1 MEAAAPAPRLRGQR
15 DDPRA
20 LVARHAAVRR
30 RAAELR
36 RRVASHRR
44 ALLDDGAARLA
55 LRHPVG
61 ADPLR
66 RGCRLVQRLHAAGR
80 RALARRADGALPRGP
95 VGPQLR
101 ALLLL
106 HYDFRRRRRDR
117 IDGVGS
123 AWFYDNPKAAFLSI
137 KNHLSF
143 YPSKVNSCYIGGEQ
157 VKAQEG
163 DFYGGWITSKIVG
176 PFKGGPKTFGW

>member
-1 MEAAAPAPRLRGQR
+1 MKHPKPIKPKQGQESVWAYPRPPKLERVSELVEVIFNDR
-15 DDPRA
+15 KIASTTKAWRVLETSHPPTIYIPREDVDLNV
-20 LVARHAAVRR
+20 LVLSTRQTYCEWKGTGRYYH
-30 RAAELR
+30 LQ
-36 RRVASHRR
+36 
-44 ALLDDGAARLA
+44 DDGLEVMNA
-55 LRHPVG
+55 
-61 ADPLR
+61 
-66 RGCRLVQRLHAAGR
+66 
-80 RALARRADGALPRGP
+80 
-95 VGPQLR
+95 
-101 ALLLL
+101 
-106 HYDFRRRRRDR
+106 
-117 IDGVGS
+117 